1 MDVEELLR
9 EPDDDLAD
17 FDLSQGGVSQD
28 LVDYEEMTP
37 VPSPAKPK
45 PTGEDDARPGVP
57 TAGATTG
64 CARPVAVCAAA
75 RGGTRRPPR
84 ADIARGVQAAIR
96 VVRGSTQGPP
106 RVRSGARGVWC
117 YPPERCLGHVSRET
131 PSMSIQ
137 N

>member
-57 TAGATTG
+57 TAGATG
-64 CARPVAVCAAA
+64 EEAGEDEDLLALEAEIDAAA
-75 RGGTRRPPR
+75 AEAGTPGGGGVSPSPPAARKR
-84 ADIARGVQAAIR
+84 ANN
-96 VVRGSTQGPP
+96 
-106 RVRSGARGVWC
+106 
-117 YPPERCLGHVSRET
+117 HKKFK
-131 PSMSIQ
+131 
-137 N
+137 